1 MIPVDTYYGLR
12 RTTED
17 VGLFGSKTRRR
28 NAEERDRVASLI
40 ADALRNRRVIA
51 RTVEIAIADF
61 LDKLPVETQEK
72 IRQSAAL
79 SGVKFASNK
88 AAQLTLSTYL
98 GRRLAERI
106 TARVIAQRLAKFGV
120 GFAISAVMIQGMIER
135 ASNAS
140 RRLEVANPALYR
152 KLKQENLDMIYF
164 IAEDELAPFVSTD
177 VLKLRSPK
185 ALEAFIAAL
194 NASLE

>member
-40 ADALRNRRVIA
+40 ADAVRNRRVIA

-98 GRRLAERI
+98 GRRFAERI
-106 TARVIAQRLAKFGV
+106 TAHVIAQRLAKFGV
-120 GFAISAVMIQGMIER
+120 GLAISAVLIQGMLER
-135 ASNAS
+135 A
-140 RRLEVANPALYR
+140 
-152 KLKQENLDMIYF
+152 
-164 IAEDELAPFVSTD
+164 
-177 VLKLRSPK
+177 
-185 ALEAFIAAL
+185 
-194 NASLE
+194 